1 MRDND
6 VGDNIGGAMRLL
18 LVEDDEMIAET
29 VLESMRREGYAIDWA
44 QDGRAAELS
53 LGNGVYDLV
62 LLDLGLPGRDGI
74 DLLNSYRRQG
84 GEAPVII
91 LTARDAVN
99 DRVRGLDAGADD
111 YLIKPFDLDELAARS
126 RALLRRRTGQKQ
138 PVYTHGELA
147 LDPAAHEATKGGVPL
162 ALVPREFALLRALI
176 EEPARVFTRAELE
189 DKLYGWGEEVGS
201 NTIEVHVHSLRRKIG
216 AEQVVTVRGV
226 GYRLKRC
233 E

>member
-1 MRDND
+1 
-6 VGDNIGGAMRLL
+6 MRLL

-62 LLDLGLPGRDGI
+62 LLDLGLPKKDGI
-74 DLLNSYRRQG
+74 NLLNSYRTRG
-84 GEAPVII
+84 GQAPVII

-99 DRVRGLDAGADD
+99 DRIRGLDAGADD
-111 YLIKPFDLDELAARS
+111 YLTKPFDLDELAARA

-138 PVYTHGELA
+138 PVYTHGGLT
-147 LDPAAHEATKGGVPL
+147 LDPAAHEVTKDGVPM
-162 ALVPREFALLRALI
+162 ALVPREFALLQALI
-176 EEPARVFTRAELE
+176 EEPARVFTRSELE

-216 AEQVVTVRGV
+216 AEQIVTVRGV
-226 GYRLKRC
+226 GYRLKRH

>member
-1 MRDND
+1 M
-6 VGDNIGGAMRLL
+6 
-18 LVEDDEMIAET
+18 
-29 VLESMRREGYAIDWA
+29 LESMRREGYAIDWA

-62 LLDLGLPGRDGI
+62 LLDLGLPRKDGF
-74 DLLNSYRRQG
+74 DLLRGYRRQG

-99 DRVRGLDAGADD
+99 DRIRGLDAGADD
-111 YLIKPFDLDELAARS
+111 YLIKPFDLDELAARA
-126 RALLRRRTGQKQ
+126 RALLRRRTGQKH
-138 PVYTHGELA
+138 PVYTHGELT
-147 LDPAAHEATKGGVPL
+147 LDPAAHEVTKGGVRL
-162 ALVPREFALLRALI
+162 ALVPREFALLQALI

-226 GYRLKRC
+226 GYRLKRLG
-233 E
+233 

>member
-1 MRDND
+1 
-6 VGDNIGGAMRLL
+6 MRLL

-62 LLDLGLPGRDGI
+62 LLDLGLPRKDGF
-74 DLLNSYRRQG
+74 DLLRGYRRQG

-99 DRVRGLDAGADD
+99 DRIRGLDAGADD
-111 YLIKPFDLDELAARS
+111 YLIKPFDLDELAARA
-126 RALLRRRTGQKQ
+126 RALLRRRTGQKH
-138 PVYTHGELA
+138 PVYTHGELT
-147 LDPAAHEATKGGVPL
+147 LDPAAHEVTKDGVPL
-162 ALVPREFALLRALI
+162 ALVPREFALLQALI

-226 GYRLKRC
+226 GYRLKRR

>member
-1 MRDND
+1 
-6 VGDNIGGAMRLL
+6 MRLL

-29 VLESMRREGYAIDWA
+29 VLESMRREGHAIDWA

-62 LLDLGLPGRDGI
+62 LLDLGLPRKDGF
-74 DLLNSYRRQG
+74 DLLRGYRRQG

-111 YLIKPFDLDELAARS
+111 YLIKPFDLDELAARA

-138 PVYTHGELA
+138 PVYTHGKLS
-147 LDPAAHEATKGGVPL
+147 LDPAAHEVTKDSVL
-162 ALVPREFALLRALI
+162 IALVPREFALLQALI

-216 AEQVVTVRGV
+216 AEQILTIRGV
-226 GYRLKRC
+226 GYRLKGL

>member
-1 MRDND
+1 
-6 VGDNIGGAMRLL
+6 MRLL

-62 LLDLGLPGRDGI
+62 LLDLGLPRKDGF
-74 DLLNSYRRQG
+74 DLLRGYRRLG

-99 DRVRGLDAGADD
+99 DRIRGLDAGADD
-111 YLIKPFDLDELAARS
+111 YLIKPFDIDELAARA
-126 RALLRRRTGQKQ
+126 RALLRRRTGHKH
-138 PVYTHGELA
+138 PVYTHGELT
-147 LDPAAHEATKGGVPL
+147 LDPAAHEVTKGGVPL
-162 ALVPREFALLRALI
+162 ALVPREFALLQALI

-226 GYRLKRC
+226 GYRLKRR

>member
-1 MRDND
+1 
-6 VGDNIGGAMRLL
+6 MRLL

-29 VLESMRREGYAIDWA
+29 VLDSMRREGYAIDWA

-53 LGNGVYDLV
+53 LANDVYDLV
-62 LLDLGLPGRDGI
+62 LLDLGVPGKDGI
-74 DLLNSYRRQG
+74 QLLRSYRRHG
-84 GEAPVII
+84 GEAPVIM

-111 YLIKPFDLDELAARS
+111 YLIKPFDLDELAARA

-138 PVYTHGELA
+138 PIYAHGGLT
-147 LDPAAHEATKGGVPL
+147 LDPAAHEVTKAGVPL
-162 ALVPREFALLRALI
+162 TLVPREFALLQALI
-176 EEPARVFTRAELE
+176 EEPTRVFTRAELE

-226 GYRLKRC
+226 GYRLKRV